1 MTSGA
6 PAAFLVGFDHI
17 FDIRQMKVLASTAE
31 RYVGQDSRFDGSGAG
46 VEKIVDQVSAA
57 LRREVINDELK
68 LSVLRAI
75 AWAKRADFDL
85 LGDGIDRSR
94 RKADAG
100 NRVVATAQDVR
111 RWHNQSGRE
120 GGCGGVS
127 DVCACA
133 HAAAVRSGIA
143 PFTLV
148 NPRLTAR
155 FARTALIFLM
165 VVRSRELIAPSTM
178 R

>member
-1 MTSGA
+1 MPSGA
-6 PAAFLVGFDHI
+6 PAAVFVRLYII
-17 FDIRQMKVLASTAE
+17 FNIVQMEVLASTAE

-46 VEKIVDQVSAA
+46 IEKIVDQVSAA
-57 LRREVINDELK
+57 LCREVIHDELK
-68 LSVLRAI
+68 LAVLRAV
-75 AWAKRADFDL
+75 AWAECANLDL